1 MIKAGSPGRRGSI
14 SFMKTKPLMILAALV
29 LAACFASCST
39 GEENTWQERAEFTG
53 SESCRPC
60 HEDFFKL
67 WADSHHGLALQ
78 AFDRDFPS
86 RNLTPQ
92 AEGIRI
98 ENSDFQID
106 GSLLV
111 EKSGENI
118 RQHEIKYAMGG
129 KNVYYFLTERE
140 RGHLQVLPLA
150 YDSNRQEWYDTTA
163 SMVRHFPDQRDESV
177 DWTDRSLT
185 FNTSCYNCHVSQ
197 LSTNYDL
204 SDDSYQTSWLEPGIN
219 CEACH
224 GPGSEHIKAFTDF
237 EAGTPYDD
245 LRIIDTK
252 KFNTRQRSEMCA
264 PCHAKMYPLSNGYQP
279 GEKLFDHYGLHTL
292 EHIDFY
298 PDGRDLGE
306 NFTYTPWMLSP
317 CANSG
322 ELDCV
327 YCHTSSGRNRF
338 SGDRAD
344 QACAPCHQEVLNDPA
359 SHTFH
364 EASSEGSRCVSCH
377 MPRTEFARM
386 IRHDHSMLG
395 PTPKATIEFESPNAC
410 NLCHQDQSAEWAD
423 QWARKWYGETYQDTV
438 MHRSRL
444 LQSARKG
451 EWESLEEI
459 IEYITGPESE
469 EVYTASLVRL
479 LSSCSDPRKWP
490 ALEEVFRSPSPLI
503 RAAVVDG
510 IVMHPETETV
520 LAMLLEAVES
530 EFRLVRIRAAAVLS
544 DYPLEDM
551 LTVQQQEKVS
561 GAFRELESSLR
572 ARPDD
577 WSSHYNLGNFF
588 AGRGQFD
595 DALRSYGQAGRF
607 RPDEVPVLVNQ
618 SMVYARTGDNENAE
632 RILREAVRIEPDNT
646 AACFNL
652 GLLLAEQGK
661 LKEAEYFLREALAAD
676 PEMAEAAHN
685 LAVLIAGERLDE
697 AIGMSRLAAR
707 VRPENP
713 RYSYT
718 LSFFLHQKGKTSE
731 ASEILEGLIKRE
743 PGFAS
748 AYPLLGSILEASGR
762 FERAGELYRKAL
774 ELPGISPGER
784 DYFGRKA
791 EQMKAMKTDE

>member
-1 MIKAGSPGRRGSI
+1 
-14 SFMKTKPLMILAALV
+14 MKKKPLMISAAL
-29 LAACFASCST
+29 LLSFCLASCGP
-39 GEENTWQERAEFTG
+39 GEEKPWQELAEFTG
-53 SESCRPC
+53 SEACRPC

-78 AFDRDFPS
+78 EFDQGFPS

-92 AEGIRI
+92 VESLMIG
-98 ENSDFQID
+98 NSDFRIK
-106 GSLLV
+106 GGLLI
-111 EKSGENI
+111 EKEGDNI
-118 RQHEIKYAMGG
+118 REHQIRYAMGG
-129 KNVYYFLTERE
+129 KNVYYFLTEGE
-140 RGHLQVLPLA
+140 RGHLQVLPVA
-150 YDSNRQEWYDTTA
+150 YDANRREWYDTTA

-197 LSTNYDL
+197 LSTNYNL
-204 SDDSYQTSWLEPGIN
+204 EDDSYRTSWLEPGIN

-237 EAGTPYDD
+237 EPGTHYDD
-245 LRIIDTK
+245 LKIIDTK

-279 GEKLFDHYGLHTL
+279 GEKLFDHYGIHTL

-298 PDGRDLGE
+298 PDGKDLGE

-338 SGDRAD
+338 TGEEAD
-344 QACAPCHQEVLNDPA
+344 QACAPCHQEEVDNPA
-359 SHTFH
+359 AHSFH
-364 EASSEGSRCVSCH
+364 ESASEGSRCVACH

-410 NLCHQDQSAEWAD
+410 NICHQDQSAEWAD
-423 QWARKWYGETYQDTV
+423 EWARKWYGETYQDPV
-438 MHRSRL
+438 MHRARL

-451 EWESLEEI
+451 QWDNLEDI
-459 IEYITGPESE
+459 LEYITSPGRD

-479 LSSCSDPRKWP
+479 LSGCSDPRKWP
-490 ALEEVFRSPSPLI
+490 ALEEVYKSPSPLI
-503 RAAVVDG
+503 KAAVVDG
-510 IVMHPETETV
+510 LVMHPETETA
-520 LAMLLEAVES
+520 LSMLLEAVRS

-544 DYPLEDM
+544 DYPLENM
-551 LTVQQQEKVS
+551 LGPEQQETVNK
-561 GAFRELESSLR
+561 AFRELESSLN

-577 WSSHYNLGNFF
+577 WSSHYNLGNYF
-588 AGRGQFD
+588 AGRGRFE
-595 DALRSYGQAGRF
+595 DALGAYGQARRF

-618 SMVYARTGDNENAE
+618 SMVYARTGDNGKAE
-632 RILREAVRIEPDNT
+632 KALRQAVSIEPGNS

-661 LKEAEYFLREALAAD
+661 PKEAEHFLREALAAD

-685 LAVLIAGERLDE
+685 LAVLIAGDRLDE

-707 VRPENP
+707 VSPENP
-713 RYSYT
+713 RYGYT
-718 LSFFLHQKGKTSE
+718 LAYFLHQKGRSSE
-731 ASEILEGLIKRE
+731 AGEILEGLINRE
-743 PGFAS
+743 PGFVS
-748 AYPLLGSILEASGR
+748 GYPLLGSILEASGR
-762 FERAGELYRKAL
+762 YARAGQVYRQAL
-774 ELPGISPGER
+774 EVPGINPGER
-784 DYFGRKA
+784 DFFRRKA
-791 EQMKAMKTDE
+791 EQMEQATTNE